1 MNKILLCVLL
11 LCQNLNAAVT
21 LNNYESLKKK
31 KEAHHAYLF
40 GLGDA
45 YQAVNFYNKK
55 HKIKELF
62 CQPDNLALDPQ
73 DYATFIESYINK
85 NYGPKEI
92 AKIPQENQEKYKK
105 LADEKFSIE
114 TLDDVLLKEL
124 QKAFPCK

>member
-1 MNKILLCVLL
+1 MNKFLACILFLS
-11 LCQNLNAAVT
+11 QSLNAAVT
-21 LNNYESLKKK
+21 LNNYEALKKK
-31 KEAHHAYLF
+31 KEVHHAYLF

-45 YQAVNFYNKK
+45 YQTINFYNKK

-105 LADEKFSIE
+105 LIDAKFAIESI
-114 TLDDVLLKEL
+114 DDVLLIEL